1 MVDMFPFPSVTEG
14 TPEKQIA
21 ELLNYLI
28 QFKETLEF
36 ALTNISSENL
46 SPDLIKKLNEL
57 GTNIE
62 ESNTNRE
69 EELIQISNNSVTIS
83 DVINSELFKMGVK
96 SEIGKITFNVNY
108 DTGHL
113 EFTISQG
120 EV

>member
-36 ALTNISSENL
+36 ALTNISAENL
-46 SPDLIKKLNEL
+46 SPDLIKKLNDL

-62 ESNTNRE
+62 VSNTNRE
-69 EELIQISNNSVTIS
+69 EEITQISNNAITLS
-83 DVINSELFKMGVK
+83 DVINQIDKKLG
-96 SEIGKITFNVNY
+96 GITFSINY

-113 EFTISQG
+113 EYTTS
-120 EV
+120 

>member
-36 ALTNISSENL
+36 ALTNISAENL

-62 ESNTNRE
+62 VSNTNRE
-69 EELIQISNNSVTIS
+69 EEITQISNNAITLS
-83 DVINSELFKMGVK
+83 DVINQIDEKLG
-96 SEIGKITFNVNY
+96 GITFSINF

-113 EFTISQG
+113 EYTTS
-120 EV
+120 